1 MISYR
6 EKQLIS
12 VQKMLQDN
20 SQLLLSDSIDMLNRN
35 TVELTD
41 NDRFQKA
48 ETYEDLTALAG
59 FLGYSNYIRVYDILS
74 PQELDE
80 IDRRRKEID
89 SLFSQ
94 KTSIV
99 NKTDLAFLAIATA
112 LQVAKSL
119 IFPYIAD
126 KFDYGKSFDPSKR
139 LDHNDK
145 SIEKAHKQANDK
157 FRDKRIENHGTGHW
171 INILYQ
177 TVPYDITKGSKDLGI
192 NMGGKYHRMY
202 TLGHDPILGWI
213 FGTANIL
220 TDCITFNNFH
230 TNRISRI
237 DPVTGTKKMVITPEV
252 VFLGKMFSECYEE
265 VKADPLNLPA
275 AIFAQAQHLKSDSY
289 TKLGLPVPLLSAIN
303 ENFASKLYQ
312 NNYDALC
319 LARDAAIVGSSFI
332 VSKIIDIIIGLVHGL
347 FRDTD
352 TSPDLYEVRTRK
364 ILLISNSIASAS
376 TIING
381 IITSNVKNVDLGSL
395 LNTIIHLFTDVRFIT
410 KIKQEFIEETINE
423 QFEEELQKLRTV

>member
-74 PQELDE
+74 PKELDE
-80 IDRRRKEID
+80 IDRRREEID

-99 NKTDLAFLAIATA
+99 NKTDLSFLAIATA
-112 LQVAKSL
+112 LQVTKSL
-119 IFPYIAD
+119 IFPYIAKTFNYGECID
-126 KFDYGKSFDPSKR
+126 KKTR
-139 LDHNDK
+139 MDHNDP
-145 SIEKAHKQANDK
+145 SIKKRQQAANEQFK
-157 FRDKRIENHGTGHW
+157 NKHLKKHNAGEWIE
-171 INILYQ
+171 ILYR
-177 TVPYDITKGSKDLGI
+177 TPPYDITKGSVNLGI

-202 TLGHDPILGWI
+202 TLGHDPILGWL
-213 FGTANIL
+213 FGTINIL
-220 TDCITFNNFH
+220 TDTVTLNNFQ
-230 TNRISRI
+230 TYKVSRK
-237 DPVTGTKKMVITPEV
+237 PSMMITPQSISLIE
-252 VFLGKMFSECYEE
+252 LLEDSYQATSAGR
-265 VKADPLNLPA
+265 LNLPA
-275 AIFAQAQHLKSDSY
+275 AIFAQAQHLKSDTY

-364 ILLISNSIASAS
+364 ILLISNFIASAS

-381 IITSNVKNVDLGSL
+381 VITSNVKNVDLGSL